1 MAAVSEVLTAI
12 CKLNL
17 QVAPA
22 LVGRDDDTFGL
33 PAKRFG
39 VLDDHWCAR
48 RHILDGPGAFVSVR
62 LVVVLLALSLHLC
75 VQDVDG
81 LVG

>member
-1 MAAVSEVLTAI
+1 MSAVSEVFTAVR
-12 CKLNL
+12 KLDL

-39 VLDDHWCAR
+39 VLNDHWCAR
-48 RHILDGPGAFVSVR
+48 QHVLDGLGALVSVR

-75 VQDVDG
+75 IQDVDG

>member
-1 MAAVSEVLTAI
+1 MSAVSEVFTAVR
-12 CKLNL
+12 KLDL

-39 VLDDHWCAR
+39 VLDDHRCSWR
-48 RHILDGPGAFVSVR
+48 EVSDGTGLLVEVD
-62 LVVVLLALSLHLC
+62 LVVILLTASLELSILS
-75 VQDVDG
+75 VDG
-81 LVG
+81 LIC